1 MSEVHILIIKAK
13 NNLPIVERSNAA
25 ADILLEHLR
34 NIWNCWTAYTIKP
47 GLGQFTLN
55 KPQSGLWKAQ
65 TDPNQVMQV

>member
-34 NIWNCWTAYTIKP
+34 NI
-47 GLGQFTLN
+47 
-55 KPQSGLWKAQ
+55 
-65 TDPNQVMQV
+65 